1 LVWSFLRGFS
11 DSSIGRCGPTGTPV
25 AARTMLAPERMIMRL
40 LADPRLLR
48 LGLVVLALVLAAC
61 NPGNNSGGG
70 GPAY

>member
-1 LVWSFLRGFS
+1 MRPDADTGRGTH
-11 DSSIGRCGPTGTPV
+11 D
-25 AARTMLAPERMIMRL
+25 ARPERMISRL
-40 LADPRLLR
+40 LTDPRLVR